1 MPRWSRHL
9 HFLGWVLRSR
19 AYTRDTAATA
29 VPLLVALACSPA
41 VVTRV
46 TDPNAVSIDEQ
57 VVVSGQETTPVAVER
72 TDLVVVDASPRIDLP
87 KESEEEPKL
96 RETPEVMPHPLAGW
110 SAREIADAV
119 RREPERL
126 GSMSVGAPNGGALFN
141 AVQLPDDPR
150 WERVAPSHTWGT
162 RETVDYITR
171 AIAKVH
177 EQYPDS
183 PRLHIGHIS
192 GREGG
197 HLSPHRS
204 HQAGLDVD
212 LGFYYRPDSHR
223 WYVRGTKDTLDL
235 PRTWALVRAFV
246 TETDVRFILIDHSI
260 QHLLR
265 EYARS
270 IGEDEEWLHDLFGGR
285 GAKRPPIIRHA
296 KGHATHLH
304 VRFYNPIAEETGR
317 RCYPALV
324 SAGAIKP
331 AQRFVDYKAKKG
343 DTLLGLAKR
352 FDTTVKAIKRVNGL
366 RSNTILAR
374 RVYKIP
380 TVGHSVFQARTYELP
395 PRRLP
400 PNGSNGGSAVESLR
414 HVEDESSQGCFSDGG
429 GDCE

>member
-1 MPRWSRHL
+1 
-9 HFLGWVLRSR
+9 
-19 AYTRDTAATA
+19 
-29 VPLLVALACSPA
+29 LLVAWACTPA
-41 VVTRV
+41 SVTHV
-46 TDPNAVSIDEQ
+46 ADPNEGAAQPVAVTQ
-57 VVVSGQETTPVAVER
+57 QETTPVAVQQSNVGDGE
-72 TDLVVVDASPRIDLP
+72 VSPR
-87 KESEEEPKL
+87 SEVTEQLDQELSP
-96 RETPEVMPHPLAGW
+96 RETPVPAPHPLAGW
-110 SAREIADAV
+110 TAREIADAV
-119 RREPERL
+119 QKEPERL

-150 WERVAPSHTWGT
+150 WERMAPSHTWGT

-171 AIAKVH
+171 AIATVH

-192 GREGG
+192 SRGGG

-212 LGFYYRPDSHR
+212 IGFYYRPESHR
-223 WYVRGTKDTLDL
+223 WYVRGTKETLDL
-235 PRTWALVRAFV
+235 QRTWALVRAFV

-265 EYARS
+265 EYASS
-270 IGEDEEWLHDLFGGR
+270 IGEDENWLNDLFLGR
-285 GAKRPPIIRHA
+285 GGNRPPLIRHA

-317 RCYPALV
+317 RCYSALV
-324 SAGAIKP
+324 SVGAIKP

-366 RSNTILAR
+366 RSNTILAKR
-374 RVYKIP
+374 IYKIP
-380 TVGHSVFQARTYELP
+380 TVGHSVSQARGYELP

-400 PNGSNGGSAVESLR
+400 PNGSNAVSSAQPVR
-414 HVEDESSQGCFSDGG
+414 HVEDDSSQGCFSDGG